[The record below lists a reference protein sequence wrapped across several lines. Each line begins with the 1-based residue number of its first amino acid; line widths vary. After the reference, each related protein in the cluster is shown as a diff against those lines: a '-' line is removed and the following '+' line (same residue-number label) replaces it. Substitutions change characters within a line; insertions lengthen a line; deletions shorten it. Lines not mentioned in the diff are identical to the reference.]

1 MNSVTIIPT
10 SNSIAVASSAN
21 SVETSLFDIHTT
33 AYFLQAHTMIE
44 EHRPVKTAPD
54 KEAEPDEL

>member
-1 MNSVTIIPT
+1 MGTVALLYSKPNSVT
-10 SNSIAVASSAN
+10 
-21 SVETSLFDIHTT
+21 LDILDIYTT
-33 AYFLQAHTMIE
+33 TYFLQAHTMIE

>member
-10 SNSIAVASSAN
+10 SN

-33 AYFLQAHTMIE
+33 TYFLQAHTMIE
-44 EHRPVKTAPD
+44 EHRPVKTAPRPLLWSR
-54 KEAEPDEL
+54 KTLFYFPGR

>member
-1 MNSVTIIPT
+1 MNSVIITPT
-10 SNSIAVASSAN
+10 SN

-54 KEAEPDEL
+54 KEAELDEL